1 MNSSIYLFGDFGHG
15 ITSYPNDYTKGMLK
29 AFIDK
34 AKAPTQLV
42 IHRDGDIMN
51 YGYVRQ
57 IENGNYFGIC
67 LQINGQY
74 IKNKNKLIKLFENI
88 IANICTRGDIIKLDK
103 KGDIVSNCINLS
115 DKSEDVESIREYCQ
129 TEFQLL
135 SNHCKLLPAV
145 DYSISVNEIFEFLN
159 TDGDDEIIAA
169 SLRNGFRFV
178 FKSKDFDN
186 IALQGYRSTL
196 ATLNK
201 ENEANKQSVA
211 NLTIELAEV
220 KKQKKQMTHVVFLMI
235 ALAVGFFVFINVVG
249 EKNNVIG
256 SKNRI
261 ITEKTLENDNLAQ
274 EINALSRDYEHLDS
288 CFGELKID
296 CKKLENQRDS
306 LCKENES
313 LENKYNNLNS
323 QYNEVKRDNNN
334 KQKRIYTLQQK
345 NNELEME
352 MSKYKNA
359 CYTKEQ
365 SYNSLQSRYNSLNN
379 GYNEVVNKYY
389 STKEG
394 KKELKKYGRRY

>member
-15 ITSYPNDYTKGMLK
+15 ITSYPNDYTKGMLN

-42 IHRDGDIMN
+42 IHRVGDIMN

-74 IKNKNKLIKLFENI
+74 IKNKNKLIELFENI
-88 IANICTRGDIIKLDK
+88 IANICTRGNLIKLDK

-115 DKSEDVESIREYCQ
+115 EKSEDVESIREYCQ

-135 SNHCKLLPAV
+135 SKHCKLLPAV
-145 DYSISVNEIFEFLN
+145 DYSISVNEIFEFVN
-159 TDGDDEIIAA
+159 TDADDEIIAA
-169 SLRNGFRFV
+169 SLRNGYTFV
-178 FKSKDFDN
+178 YKSKDFDN

-220 KKQKKQMTHVVFLMI
+220 KKQKKQMTHVVVLMI
-235 ALAVGFFVFINVVG
+235 ALAVAFFVFINVVG
-249 EKNNVIG
+249 EKNSVIG

-261 ITEKTLENDNLAQ
+261 ITEKILENDNLTQ
-274 EINALSRDYEHLDS
+274 EMNTLSNNYNSLLSNHN
-288 CFGELKID
+288 ELTK
-296 CKKLENQRDS
+296 NYQ
-306 LCKENES
+306 S
-313 LENKYNNLNS
+313 LEQKRKSLETQYNGLETQYNGLKTQYNSLRNEYNN
-323 QYNEVKRDNNN
+323 K
-334 KQKRIYTLQQK
+334 ITTLQQK
-345 NNELEME
+345 NNELNNEVRKYQNDYT
-352 MSKYKNA
+352 SKQN
-359 CYTKEQ
+359 E
-365 SYNSLQSRYNSLNN
+365 YNTLYSNYRDLYNK
-379 GYNEVVNKYY
+379 YNKVVNKYY

-394 KKELKKYGRRY
+394 KKDLSNYGKRY